1 MRYFR
6 KIARF
11 IIPVIIL
18 TVLCFVLNS
27 NLNQHY
33 HKLASGSIV
42 KHAHPYK
49 KEHSGV
55 PFQSHHHSSFE
66 FLLLDN
72 ISIALFTFVFLV
84 LTLTPFPRFLNNTH
98 FPILKIYKQTG
109 LYFLKNYHAPPQPCI
124 KIPIIPQSTV

>member
-1 MRYFR
+1 MVVLFMR

-11 IIPVIIL
+11 FIPVMIL
-18 TVLCFVLNS
+18 TVACFFVNS

-49 KEHSGV
+49 KENSGV
-55 PFQSHHHSSFE
+55 PFQSHNHSSFE

-72 ISIALFTFVFLV
+72 ISIALVTVVSVL
-84 LTLTPFPRFLNNTH
+84 LTLTLYPRFLNNTQP
-98 FPILKIYKQTG
+98 PIIEIHKQTD
-109 LYFLKNYHAPPQPCI
+109 LYFLMNYHAPPV
-124 KIPIIPQSTV
+124 TRY

>member
-1 MRYFR
+1 VLYFR

-11 IIPVIIL
+11 IIPVMIL

-49 KEHSGV
+49 KENSGV
-55 PFQSHHHSSFE
+55 PFQSHNHSSFE

-72 ISIALFTFVFLV
+72 ISIALFTFIFFL
-84 LTLTPFPRFLNNTH
+84 LTLTLFPRFLNNAY
-98 FPILKIYKQTG
+98 FPILEIYKPTD
-109 LYFLKNYHAPPQPCI
+109 LYFLKNYHAPPA
-124 KIPIIPQSTV
+124 TRY